1 MSATPHWNCWT
12 WWWWRSTF
20 NSQKYRL
27 FFLQFACKDSLSHM
41 QQWWYM
47 RINLSKLQK
56 LVLSS
61 SHSLSVDVH
70 KFGLFITAM
79 AKMKFQLRFWQI
91 YMYKVTTTRTLMRR
105 AQLVCDLHSRLQ
117 NGTAYLNHLFKA
129 KTTTTQTLL
138 DGKPT
143 VTPIPT
149 LVNSAPVTTVT
160 IPYIRATYEPIVSY
174 TYNLTTYTLHTN
186 W

>member
-1 MSATPHWNCWT
+1 
-12 WWWWRSTF
+12 
-20 NSQKYRL
+20 
-27 FFLQFACKDSLSHM
+27 
-41 QQWWYM
+41 
-47 RINLSKLQK
+47 
-56 LVLSS
+56 
-61 SHSLSVDVH
+61 
-70 KFGLFITAM
+70 
-79 AKMKFQLRFWQI
+79 
-91 YMYKVTTTRTLMRR
+91 MYKVTTTRTLMRR

-149 LVNSAPVTTVT
+149 LVNSAPVATVT

-174 TYNLTTYTLHTN
+174 STTLRHTRCTQTDKHFTTTVKDKDRHGAVYKIKCGDCQVFIANNIATYK
-186 W
+186 

>member
-1 MSATPHWNCWT
+1 MS
-12 WWWWRSTF
+12 
-20 NSQKYRL
+20 KG
-27 FFLQFACKDSLSHM
+27 
-41 QQWWYM
+41 
-47 RINLSKLQK
+47 K

-143 VTPIPT
+143 VTSIPT
-149 LVNSAPVTTVT
+149 LRLTLTLPLLQQWLTTRAP
-160 IPYIRATYEPIVSY
+160 YEPIVSY
-174 TYNLTTYTLHTN
+174 TTTLRHTRCTQTDKHFTTTVKDKDRHGAVYKIKCGDCQVFIAN
-186 W
+186 NIATYK

>member
-1 MSATPHWNCWT
+1 
-12 WWWWRSTF
+12 
-20 NSQKYRL
+20 
-27 FFLQFACKDSLSHM
+27 M

-143 VTPIPT
+143 VTSIPT
-149 LVNSAPVTTVT
+149 IPVTSIPTFNVNSAPVTTVT
-160 IPYIRATYEPIVSY
+160 DYTIHQSPLWTYRIIY
-174 TYNLTTYTLHTN
+174 YNLTTYTLHTN